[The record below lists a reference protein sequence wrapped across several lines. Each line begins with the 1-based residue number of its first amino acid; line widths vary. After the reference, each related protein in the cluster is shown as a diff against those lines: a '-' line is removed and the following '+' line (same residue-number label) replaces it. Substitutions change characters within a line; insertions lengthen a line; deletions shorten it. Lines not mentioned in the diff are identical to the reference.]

1 MGVPT
6 DEPSFAGDGWS
17 STRLRSCPERFGRV
31 KVEEMMNSTARFRR
45 GRALALALAV
55 AWQAGLVQAQTK
67 VTAPDNKFKPAED
80 VELGQKAAQEVRR
93 QLPLLRNESVDSFV
107 DDIGQRLVEAVPAE
121 YRHPEFR
128 YTFDVVNARDI
139 NAFALPG
146 GPMFINR
153 GMIAAAKTEGEVAS
167 VMAHEWS
174 HGVLRHGTAQASK
187 AQKYQ
192 FGQLAGQVLGAIVGG
207 TAGAV
212 IAQGSQFGLGA
223 AFLRFSR
230 DYERQADL
238 LGSQIMAR
246 AGYNPRDMAS
256 MFRTISKQ
264 GGSRGPEW
272 LSSHPDPGNRSAAIE
287 KEAQSLQVAGPVR
300 GQGDLRAVQAR
311 LEQMPRARST
321 EEIMKNARTEGRG
334 AGEEGAMGTSGAVAG
349 NVEPPSSNFRTYT
362 VGNIFEVSVPENWRQ
377 EGSGN
382 SVRFAPQ
389 GAAGSLG
396 GQEVFTH
403 GVEFGV
409 AGNDTPN
416 LQEATSAL
424 LEALSRTNPELRQQG
439 RAQRVDFGGREGMRV
454 LLRNVSEATGQ
465 QEAVVLNA
473 TLLDDGNLFYSIGV
487 APANQFNAYQ
497 RTLQQVN
504 GSVRLR

>member
-1 MGVPT
+1 MMM
-6 DEPSFAGDGWS
+6 SIS
-17 STRLRSCPERFGRV
+17 RLE
-31 KVEEMMNSTARFRR
+31 R
-45 GRALALALAV
+45 GRALALALV
-55 AWQAGLVQAQTK
+55 FAWQAGLAQAQTK
-67 VTAPDNKFKPAED
+67 VTAPANKFKPAED
-80 VELGQKAAQEVRR
+80 VELGQKAAQQVRR

-107 DDIGQRLVEAVPAE
+107 DEIGQRLVEAVPAA

-128 YTFDVVNARDI
+128 YSFDVVNARDI

-167 VMAHEWS
+167 VMAHELS
-174 HGVLRHGTAQASK
+174 HVVLRHGTAQASK

-230 DYERQADL
+230 EYERQADL

-246 AGYNPRDMAS
+246 AGYDPRDMAS
-256 MFRTISKQ
+256 MFRTIAKQ

-272 LSSHPDPGNRSAAIE
+272 LSSHPNPGNRSEAIE
-287 KEAQSLQVAGPVR
+287 REAQALQVEGPVR
-300 GQGDLRAVQAR
+300 GQGDLRTVQAR
-311 LEQMPRARST
+311 LAQMPRARST

-334 AGEEGAMGTSGAVAG
+334 AGEEGATGTSGVVTG
-349 NVEPPSSNFRTYT
+349 DVEPPSANFRTYSIGD
-362 VGNIFEVSVPENWRQ
+362 VFEVSVPENWRQ
-377 EGSGN
+377 EGSGK
-382 SVRFAPQ
+382 SVRFAPE

-416 LQEATSAL
+416 LQDATSAL
-424 LEALSRTNPELRQQG
+424 LEAFSMTNPQLRQQG
-439 RAQRVDFGGREGMRV
+439 RAQRVSFGGREGMRIV
-454 LLRNVSEATGQ
+454 LQNVSEATRE
-465 QEAVVLNA
+465 QEAVVLNT

-487 APANQFNAYQ
+487 APANQFKAYQ

>member
-1 MGVPT
+1 
-6 DEPSFAGDGWS
+6 
-17 STRLRSCPERFGRV
+17 V
-31 KVEEMMNSTARFRR
+31 KVDEMMMSSRLGR
-45 GRALALALAV
+45 GRALALAV
-55 AWQAGLVQAQTK
+55 IFTWQAGLAQAQTK
-67 VTAPDNKFKPAED
+67 VTAPGNKFKPAED
-80 VELGQKAAQEVRR
+80 VELGQKAAQQVRR
-93 QLPLLRNESVDSFV
+93 QLPVLRDEPVDSFV
-107 DDIGQRLVEAVPAE
+107 DEIGERLVEAVPAE

-128 YTFDVVNARDI
+128 YSFEVVNARDI

-167 VMAHEWS
+167 VMAHELS
-174 HGVLRHGTAQASK
+174 HVVLRHGTAQASK

-192 FGQLAGQVLGAIVGG
+192 FGELAGQVLGAIVGG

-246 AGYNPRDMAS
+246 AGYDPRDMAS
-256 MFRTISKQ
+256 MFRTIAKQ

-272 LSSHPDPGNRSAAIE
+272 LSSHPNPGNRSEAIE
-287 KEAQSLQVAGPVR
+287 REAQLLQVEGPVR
-300 GQGDLRAVQAR
+300 GRGDLRAVQAR
-311 LEQMPRARST
+311 LTQMPRARST
-321 EEIMKNARTEGRG
+321 EEITKNARTEGRG
-334 AGEEGAMGTSGAVAG
+334 AGEEGATGTSGVVTG
-349 NVEPPSSNFRTYT
+349 NVEPPSSNFRTYR
-362 VGNIFEVSVPENWRQ
+362 VGDDFEVSVPENWRQ

-382 SVRFAPQ
+382 SVRFAPE
-389 GAAGSLG
+389 GATGSLG

-409 AGNDTPN
+409 AGNDTSN
-416 LQEATSAL
+416 LQEATTAL
-424 LEALSRTNPELRQQG
+424 VEALSRTNPELRQQG
-439 RAQRVDFGGREGMRV
+439 RAQRVNFGGREGIRIV
-454 LLRNVSEATGQ
+454 LRNVSEATRQ
-465 QEAVVLNA
+465 QEAVVLNT
-473 TLLDDGNLFYSIGV
+473 TLLDEGNLFYSIGV
-487 APANQFNAYQ
+487 APANQISAYQ

-504 GSVRLR
+504 GSVRFR